1 MPVAA
6 PQAAKTPLSRPAA
19 ADPAAGG
26 RRMGA
31 RTGQRDE
38 AMDKKLQQSPVE
50 DDADAGPSGLLERT
64 LAVLEL
70 LAVHAHG
77 LPLYEIADQL
87 RIPRSA
93 THRVLTSL
101 VEHGYVRQERQLGAY
116 LLTAKLTSL
125 AFTFLAGSGITDF
138 AQPIL
143 DRLAR
148 ESGELVRLAMID
160 GRELIWVAKSQ
171 GSPLGLRYD
180 PDMGQA
186 GRLSCSASGHAWLS
200 CLPEEEAVALVE
212 TQGYGTRR
220 EFGPRAPETRAALLK
235 YLRAARKRGFS
246 VTVQTYTP
254 WMNAC
259 AAPVRS
265 PSTGEV
271 TGTVVIAGPNV
282 RLTEARMLELGPL
295 LVDAAHELSMAVRAS
310 PALSAK
316 PRGDRASFFAGPGEG

>member
-1 MPVAA
+1 MSGVRPHSVKIPFPSDAGRNPTAA
-6 PQAAKTPLSRPAA
+6 V
-19 ADPAAGG
+19 
-26 RRMGA
+26 RRMA
-31 RTGQRDE
+31 AQTGQRDK
-38 AMDKKLQQSPVE
+38 AMDKKIEHNVLE
-50 DDADAGPSGLLERT
+50 NDAEASPSGLLERT

-70 LAVHAHG
+70 LAANAQG
-77 LPLYEIADQL
+77 LPLYEVADQL
-87 RIPRSA
+87 HIPRSA
-93 THRVLTSL
+93 THRILTSL

-125 AFTFLAGSGITDF
+125 AFTFLAASGITDF

-171 GSPLGLRYD
+171 GSPFGLRYD
-180 PDMGQA
+180 PDMGQV

-212 TQGYGTRR
+212 AQGYGTRR
-220 EFGPRAPETRAALLK
+220 DFGPRAPETRAALLK

-246 VTVQTYTP
+246 VTMQTYTP

-265 PSTGEV
+265 ASTAEV

-295 LVDAAHELSMAVRAS
+295 LMDAARELSMAVSAS
-310 PALSAK
+310 PGLSAR
-316 PRGDRASFFAGPGEG
+316 RGSDRSSFFAGPSEG

>member
-1 MPVAA
+1 
-6 PQAAKTPLSRPAA
+6 
-19 ADPAAGG
+19 
-26 RRMGA
+26 
-31 RTGQRDE
+31 
-38 AMDKKLQQSPVE
+38 MDKKLQHSPVE
-50 DDADAGPSGLLERT
+50 SDAEASPSGLLERT

-77 LPLYEIADQL
+77 LPLYEVADQL
-87 RIPRSA
+87 HIPRSA
-93 THRVLTSL
+93 THRILTSL

-125 AFTFLAGSGITDF
+125 AFTFLAASGITDF

-180 PDMGQA
+180 PDMGQV

-200 CLPEEEAVALVE
+200 CLPEEEAIALVE
-212 TQGYGTRR
+212 AQGYGSRR
-220 EFGPRAPETRAALLK
+220 EFGPRAPETRTALLK

-246 VTVQTYTP
+246 VTMQTYAP

-259 AAPVRS
+259 SAPVRS
-265 PSTGEV
+265 TSSGEV

-295 LVDAAHELSMAVRAS
+295 LLDAARELSMAVSAS
-310 PALSAK
+310 PGLSTRPGA
-316 PRGDRASFFAGPGEG
+316 DRSSFFAGPHEA

>member
-1 MPVAA
+1 MSGAA
-6 PQAAKTPLSRPAA
+6 PCSAKDLLTPEAGAAPG
-19 ADPAAGG
+19 AGV
-26 RRMGA
+26 RRRTA

-38 AMDKKLQQSPVE
+38 TMDKKLQSSPVE
-50 DDADAGPSGLLERT
+50 SDAETSPSGLLERT

-77 LPLYEIADQL
+77 LPLFEIADQL
-87 RIPRSA
+87 HIPRSA

-101 VEHGYVRQERQLGAY
+101 VEHGYVRQERQHGAY

-143 DRLAR
+143 DRVAR
-148 ESGELVRLAMID
+148 DSGELVRLAMID
-160 GRELIWVAKSQ
+160 GRDLIWVAKSQ
-171 GSPLGLRYD
+171 GSPFGLRYD
-180 PDMGQA
+180 PDMGQV
-186 GRLSCSASGHAWLS
+186 GRLSCSASGHAWLM
-200 CLPEEEAVALVE
+200 CLPEEEAIALVE
-212 TQGYGTRR
+212 AQGYGSRR
-220 EFGPRAPETRAALLK
+220 NFGPRAPETRSALVK
-235 YLRAARKRGFS
+235 YLRAARKRGFA
-246 VTVQTYTP
+246 VTMQTYTP

-265 PSTGEV
+265 TATGEV

-295 LVDAAHELSMAVRAS
+295 LLDAARELAMAVSAS
-310 PALSAK
+310 PGLSAR
-316 PRGDRASFFAGPGEG
+316 RGSDRSSFFAGPSEG

>member
-1 MPVAA
+1 MPGAMA
-6 PQAAKTPLSRPAA
+6 PSAKTSLPSEVG
-19 ADPAAGG
+19 ADPIKGS
-26 RRMGA
+26 RQFTVRN
-31 RTGQRDE
+31 GQRDE
-38 AMDKKLQQSPVE
+38 AMDKKLPQSPVE
-50 DDADAGPSGLLERT
+50 SDAEASPSGLLERT

-77 LPLYEIADQL
+77 LPLYEVADHL

-93 THRVLTSL
+93 THRILNSL

-125 AFTFLAGSGITDF
+125 AFTFLAASGITDF

-143 DRLAR
+143 DRLAHQ
-148 ESGELVRLAMID
+148 SGELVRLAMID

-171 GSPLGLRYD
+171 GSPFGLRYD
-180 PDMGQA
+180 PDMGQV

-212 TQGYGTRR
+212 TQGYGARR
-220 EFGPRAPETRAALLK
+220 EFGPRAPETRTALLK
-235 YLRAARKRGFS
+235 YLRVARKRGFA

-265 PSTGEV
+265 IATGEV

-282 RLTEARMLELGPL
+282 RLTEARMLEFGSL
-295 LVDAAHELSMAVRAS
+295 LMEAARELSMAVSAS
-310 PALSAK
+310 PGLSA
-316 PRGDRASFFAGPGEG
+316 RRESDRSSFFAGPGEA